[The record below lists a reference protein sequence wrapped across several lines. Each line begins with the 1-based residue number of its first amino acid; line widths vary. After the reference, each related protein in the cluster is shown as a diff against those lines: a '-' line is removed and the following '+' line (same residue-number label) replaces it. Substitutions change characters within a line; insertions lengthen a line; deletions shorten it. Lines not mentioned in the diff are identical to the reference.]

1 MASDDL
7 RFSRLED
14 LLELALDLQG
24 SLSGVTL
31 DDVMSRFEVSR
42 RTATRM
48 LGSVRR
54 AVGEAQF
61 ESETADDGRKRW
73 RLTRPAVGGLFRLT
87 AGELSALDRA
97 GRLAEREGEERLALE
112 LDSVGRKLRALSPPD
127 WLLHVDPD
135 LEAMSEAQGFA
146 FRAGPRPRI
155 DDHLLEQL
163 RHAILAQKRVRLR
176 HRKVADGRPAW
187 QTVGPLGF
195 LYGSRHYLV
204 AWSERRSQVVL
215 FRLSRID
222 RLEWLE
228 SGFAAPP
235 AFDLGAFA
243 RQSFGVFQEEPFDV
257 VWRFVPSAAAEARE
271 HVFHPEQSLE
281 ERSDGSLIV
290 RFRAGGLQEMAWHLF
305 TWGPGVEVLEPPA
318 LRRELQ
324 RLLMTALRR
333 HAGAKAIAKGV
344 GQDVESAA
352 AAKSTATHRRKPAT
366 EAGR

>member
-1 MASDDL
+1 MSEDDL
-7 RFSRLED
+7 RFSRLEE

-31 DDVMSRFEVSR
+31 DDIMSRFDVSR

-48 LGSVRR
+48 LTSVRR

-61 ESETADDGRKRW
+61 EYETGDDGRKRW
-73 RLTRPAVGGLFRLT
+73 KLVRPAVSGLFRLT
-87 AGELSALDRA
+87 AADLSALDRA
-97 GRLAEREGEERLALE
+97 ARLAEREGERRLGEE
-112 LDSVGRKLRALSPPD
+112 LGSVARKLRALSPPS

-135 LEAMSEAQGFA
+135 LEAMTEAQGFA
-146 FRAGPRPRI
+146 FRPGPRPRI

-176 HRKVADGRPAW
+176 HRKLAEGRPSW

-204 AWSERRSQVVL
+204 AWSERRGRVVL

-222 RLEWLE
+222 RLEQLG
-228 SGFAAPP
+228 SAFDPLP
-235 AFDLGAFA
+235 DFDLGAFA

-257 VWRFVPSAAAEARE
+257 VWRFVPRAAAEARE
-271 HVFHPEQSLE
+271 HVFHPDQTLE

-305 TWGPGVEVLEPPA
+305 TWGPDVEVIEPLA

-324 RLLMTALRR
+324 RGLVTALRR
-333 HAGAKAIAKGV
+333 HGRERGRPARSAGGEGREAARGGTRARTQARSR
-344 GQDVESAA
+344 GQ
-352 AAKSTATHRRKPAT
+352 T
-366 EAGR
+366 